1 MYSIIY
7 IQPYIVAGN
16 ILCVWA
22 FNKKDV
28 ELKPSFANLLKFF
41 SSSISTFIEINIIII
56 VIIIQMTFILNFYLL
71 EIIINIIII
80 QMIVI

>member
-1 MYSIIY
+1 MFNNTFNHIFNSVFYHIY
-7 IQPYIVAGN
+7 QPYIVAGN

-71 EIIINIIII
+71 
-80 QMIVI
+80 